1 MPTRSS
7 SADSFT
13 RSRKRGNRRGVS
25 YSRPVSDN
33 AINRDRQQL
42 KSFIIDLIF
51 CMLLPPYGIYRVWTR
66 QNLLLPARVV
76 YSVVAAVCMYIM
88 FSFMLPTL
96 RPTPQSVPL
105 SASSA
110 VEVYSFSD

>member
-1 MPTRSS
+1 MPTNSRSF
-7 SADSFT
+7 DSFT
-13 RSRKRGNRRGVS
+13 RSGKRGNRRGAS

-33 AINRDRQQL
+33 AINRDRQQVRSL
-42 KSFIIDLIF
+42 IIDLIF

-66 QNLLLPARVV
+66 QDLFLGARVV
-76 YSVVAAVCMYIM
+76 YSLVAAVCMYLL
-88 FSFMLPTL
+88 FSLMLPTL
-96 RPTPQSVPL
+96 KPVPQSVPL